1 MNWLSKL
8 FLIGGVTS
16 FMSLASLMSLSSPAF
31 AVEPY
36 GPSTADLTLIVMDPM
51 AGPLACDCVQG
62 YAQRKYERL
71 ADYLHSELG
80 KSVRV
85 VWAES
90 LVTGLQGQ
98 AAGKAELIIGK
109 DSVVRSDAATAKLSI
124 EPLAQLTDTQ
134 GSVLQ
139 HGLFVVHASSKASSL
154 LDLEGYSLL
163 FGPDDCDEK
172 AAAPKAVLADIEL
185 NYKIGETCSSCS
197 IAAKMLKEL
206 GPDKQVAAII
216 SSYAAPLLEGCGTIK
231 KGDLRIV
238 GQSEEVPFISV
249 FSASSVDAST
259 RSKITRALL
268 AMKSSEMLS
277 ALETKDG
284 FVPYKA
290 HDSISAFKKKK

>member
-1 MNWLSKL
+1 MTWLSKL
-8 FLIGGVTS
+8 QSIGVLTS
-16 FMSLASLMSLSSPAF
+16 LVSLASLMSLAT

-36 GPSTADLTLIVMDPM
+36 GPSTADITLIIMDPM
-51 AGPLACDCVQG
+51 AGPLSCDCVQG

-71 ADYLHSELG
+71 ADYLHAELG

-90 LVTGLQGQ
+90 LVAGLQGQ

-124 EPLAQLTDTQ
+124 EPLAQLTDMK
-134 GSVLQ
+134 GSPLQ
-139 HGLFVVHASSKASSL
+139 RGLFVVHASSKASSL
-154 LDLEGYSLL
+154 IDLEGYSLL

-172 AAAPKAVLADIEL
+172 SAAPKAVLADIEID
-185 NYKIGETCSSCS
+185 YKVGETCSSCS

-206 GPDKQVAAII
+206 GPDKQVAAVI
-216 SSYAAPLLEGCGTIK
+216 SSYAAPLLEGCGAIK

-238 GQSEEVPFISV
+238 GQSEEVPFISA
-249 FSASSVDAST
+249 FSASSVDTTT
-259 RSKITRALL
+259 RSNITRALL
-268 AMKSSEMLS
+268 AMKSPEMLS

-290 HDSISAFKKKK
+290 MDSISVLKKKK

>member
-1 MNWLSKL
+1 MTRFSKL
-8 FLIGGVTS
+8 LLIYTI
-16 FMSLASLMSLSSPAF
+16 ASLLSFRSLSSVAK

-36 GPSTADLTLIVMDPM
+36 GPSTADLTLVVMDPM

-62 YAQRKYERL
+62 YAQRRYERL
-71 ADYLHSELG
+71 ADYLHAQLG

-90 LVTGLQGQ
+90 LVTAIQGQ
-98 AAGKAELIIGK
+98 ANGKADIIIGK
-109 DSVVRSDAATAKLSI
+109 DSVVRSDAASAKLAI
-124 EPLAQLTDTQ
+124 TPLAQLTDMQ
-134 GSVLQ
+134 GSSMQ
-139 HGLFVVHASSKASSL
+139 RGLFVVHSSSTASSL

-185 NYKIGETCSSCS
+185 NYKVGETCSSCS

-231 KGDLRIV
+231 KGDLKIV
-238 GQSEEVPFISV
+238 GQSEEVPFISA
-249 FSASSVDAST
+249 FCNSNIDESM
-259 RSKITRALL
+259 RSNITRTLL
-268 AMKSSEMLS
+268 AMKSPEILS
-277 ALETKDG
+277 TLETKDG
-284 FVPYKA
+284 FMPYKA
-290 HDSISAFKKKK
+290 HKLISASKKKN